1 MKKFSLW
8 RLIKRAFLVCAVLGV
23 LGCAAIAAI
32 NIYVC
37 SYASRYIVTEQEAA
51 SLGGDCALVL
61 GCAVWNGSTPSPMLE
76 DRLSEGLELYEES
89 AVPKLLLSGDHGRE
103 YYDEVGVMRDWCLE
117 RGVPSDDIFL
127 DHAGFSTYE
136 SVYRARDVFECST
149 PVIVTQQYHLY
160 RAVYSARA
168 LGLNAYGVASDPV
181 EYSGQLFRDARE
193 ALARV
198 KDFFYVM
205 FDVQPT
211 FLGDVIPVSG
221 DGNAADG

>member
-1 MKKFSLW
+1 M
-8 RLIKRAFLVCAVLGV
+8 
-23 LGCAAIAAI
+23 
-32 NIYVC
+32 
-37 SYASRYIVTEQEAA
+37 
-51 SLGGDCALVL
+51 
-61 GCAVWNGSTPSPMLE
+61 
-76 DRLSEGLELYEES
+76 
-89 AVPKLLLSGDHGRE
+89 SGDHGRE